1 MMKKLLIGLFAVLC
15 AGGASAQQLDV
26 NGQVNNVTP
35 KVVAKSGVL
44 SNVLGLDVKTQ
55 QNKKADSKFKT
66 HYIWANAS
74 QMQQQ
79 VRQNMPM
86 MSANGNFAKIAKAEK
101 AATEALTWWGYDQA
115 EKVATFGNDL
125 LDQVLEETVFGGQN
139 NYNVACV
146 IPSNFAKA
154 KIDSVAFLVS
164 TSATYDNL
172 TIWAAPYATIQ
183 TKDGY
188 YYNPPMTADDA
199 TVKYT
204 IPAAEVKAT
213 IDAAVKDGHSLT
225 FIEAKLPK
233 SFTIPAEG
241 AFVGYS
247 FDGKSSD
254 RGIVA
259 WYNGGTE
266 GGLLYQYQYKGETV
280 WDSFKSLGIGDLT
293 TMIGMDASDC
303 DANDAAVQAGSES
316 TTLINTAQQ
325 YPFYITNNSAKPI
338 NQITYTITIDN
349 EEGEVQT
356 LDLKSPIES
365 MATASLPLKKSFE
378 DEGVHTIELKVLKVN
393 GNDNVNK
400 NISASYSII
409 ALEKSADR
417 VSVVE
422 EQTGTWCGWCP
433 RGHVGLE
440 LLNKK
445 LGDKVITLAGHFSGD
460 ETTVDPM
467 NIYQLTNNSTQA
479 EAFADYGWVTM
490 QLSSMLGSGGFPG
503 AMFDRLIAG
512 DPYVGINTTKGKNG
526 TYEFSADA
534 LVKTIQEQIPSE
546 ADFSM
551 TASWADDKNT
561 DIKVDLTTTFNYDRF
576 GEFPYGVA
584 FVLSENGMTGKGATW
599 KQTNYYSKLMGAQ
612 GASDYNNPDMSA
624 WFKGG
629 SYVSTTYDNVVV
641 QAWNP
646 LGNAAIVD
654 KSKTDIIKGEAIP
667 FSATLKVNSDL
678 IQNYD
683 NLTLSAL
690 LVNLKSYAVVNA
702 AKVVLGKCAAGIEDV
717 NSEANNNVV
726 SRYNVNGMHINGAQ
740 KGLNIVKL
748 ANGKV
753 VKMAVK

>member
-1 MMKKLLIGLFAVLC
+1 MKKLLIGLFAVLC

-35 KVVAKSGVL
+35 RIVAKSGVL
-44 SNVLGLDVKTQ
+44 ANVLGLDTKTQ
-55 QNKKADSKFKT
+55 QNKKADFKFKSN
-66 HYIWANAS
+66 HIWTNANDVKKNA
-74 QMQQQ
+74 
-79 VRQNMPM
+79 QNMPL
-86 MSANGNFAKIAKAEK
+86 MSANANVAKMAKAE
-101 AATEALTWWGYDQA
+101 AATTNDLTWFSYVNSNKLGVMGFDFLA
-115 EKVATFGNDL
+115 ENLKNAEF
-125 LDQVLEETVFGGQN
+125 FAGQTKYN
-139 NYNVACV
+139 IACMVPANY
-146 IPSNFAKA
+146 AKA
-154 KIDSVAFLVS
+154 KIDSVEFFVLS
-164 TSATYDNL
+164 GCKYDNL
-172 TIWAAPYATIQ
+172 TVWATPVKILEENGQQYI
-183 TKDGY
+183 DM
-188 YYNPPMTADDA
+188 PESADKA
-199 TVKYT
+199 EVKYE
-204 IPAAEVKAT
+204 IPAADVE
-213 IDAAVKDGHSLT
+213 AVLKKLPENYVGPIS
-225 FIEAKLPK
+225 IKLPK
-233 SFTIPAEG
+233 PLTIGSDG
-241 AFVGYS
+241 AIVGYS

-254 RGIVA
+254 TPVVLAGSSRED
-259 WYNGGTE
+259 GGFLFQFE
-266 GGLLYQYQYKGETV
+266 DDGKRNFM
-280 WDSFKSLGIGDLT
+280 SFGDIFGQSST
-293 TMIGMDASDC
+293 INVGMDVSDC
-303 DANDAAVQAGSES
+303 EANDATVQAGSES

-356 LDLKSPIES
+356 LDLNSPIES

-378 DEGVHTIELKVLKVN
+378 DEGVHTIELKVSKVN

-400 NISASYSII
+400 NTSASYSII

-503 AMFDRLIAG
+503 AMFDRLIAA

-551 TASWADDKNT
+551 TASWADNQQT
-561 DIKVDLTTTFNYDRF
+561 AIKVDLTTTFNYDRF

-599 KQTNYYSKLMGAQ
+599 KQTNYYSKLLGAQ
-612 GASDYNNPDMSA
+612 GASDYNNPDMAA

-654 KSKTDIIKGEAIP
+654 KSKTDIVKGEGIS
-667 FSATLKVNSDL
+667 FNTTLNVNSDL

>member
-1 MMKKLLIGLFAVLC
+1 MKKLLIGLFAVLC

-35 KVVAKSGVL
+35 RIVAKSGVL
-44 SNVLGLDVKTQ
+44 ANVLGLDTKTQ
-55 QNKKADSKFKT
+55 QTKKADFKFKSN
-66 HYIWANAS
+66 HIWTNANDVKKNA
-74 QMQQQ
+74 
-79 VRQNMPM
+79 QNMPL
-86 MSANGNFAKIAKAEK
+86 MSANANVAKMAKAE
-101 AATEALTWWGYDQA
+101 AATTNDLTWFSYVNSNKLGVMGFDFLA
-115 EKVATFGNDL
+115 ENLKNAEF
-125 LDQVLEETVFGGQN
+125 FAGQTKYN
-139 NYNVACV
+139 IACMVPANY
-146 IPSNFAKA
+146 AKA
-154 KIDSVAFLVS
+154 KIDSVEFFVLS
-164 TSATYDNL
+164 GCKYDNL
-172 TIWAAPYATIQ
+172 TVWATPVKILEENGQQYI
-183 TKDGY
+183 DM
-188 YYNPPMTADDA
+188 PESADKA
-199 TVKYT
+199 EVKYE
-204 IPAAEVKAT
+204 IPAADVE
-213 IDAAVKDGHSLT
+213 AVLKKLPENYVGPIS
-225 FIEAKLPK
+225 IKLPK
-233 SFTIPAEG
+233 PLTIGSDG
-241 AFVGYS
+241 AIVGYS

-254 RGIVA
+254 TPVVLAGSS
-259 WYNGGTE
+259 NEDGGFLFQFE
-266 GGLLYQYQYKGETV
+266 DDGKRNFM
-280 WDSFKSLGIGDLT
+280 SFGDIFGQSST
-293 TMIGMDASDC
+293 INVGMDVSDC
-303 DANDAAVQAGSES
+303 EANDATVQAGSES

-356 LDLKSPIES
+356 LDLNSPIES

-378 DEGVHTIELKVLKVN
+378 DEGVHTIELKVSKVN

-400 NISASYSII
+400 NTSASYSII

-503 AMFDRLIAG
+503 AMFDRLIAA

-551 TASWADDKNT
+551 TATWADDKNT

-599 KQTNYYSKLMGAQ
+599 KQTNYYSKLLGAQ

-654 KSKTDIIKGEAIP
+654 KSKTDIVKGEGIS
-667 FSATLKVNSDL
+667 FNTTLNVNSDL

>member
-1 MMKKLLIGLFAVLC
+1 MKKLLIGLFAVLC

-26 NGQVNNVTP
+26 NGQVNNTSP
-35 KVVAKSGVL
+35 RVVAKSGVL
-44 SNVLGLDVKTQ
+44 ANVLGLDTKTQ
-55 QNKKADSKFKT
+55 QTKKADSKFKT
-66 HYIWANAS
+66 HYIWANAN

-101 AATEALTWWGYDQA
+101 AAPESLIWWGYDQS
-115 EKVATFGNDL
+115 EQVASFGNDL
-125 LDQVLEETVFGGQN
+125 LDKILKANVFGGQN

-154 KIDSVAFLVS
+154 KIDSVAFLIN

-172 TIWAAPYATIQ
+172 TIWVAPYAILQ
-183 TKDGY
+183 TDSGNF
-188 YYNPPMTADDA
+188 YNPPMTADDA

-213 IDAAVKDGHSLT
+213 IDAAVKDKYSLT

-241 AFVGYS
+241 AYVGYS

-259 WYNGGTE
+259 WYNGGSE
-266 GGLLYQYQYKGETV
+266 GGLLYQYQYQGKTV
-280 WDSFKSLGIGDLT
+280 WDSFTQLGIGDLT

-316 TTLINTAQQ
+316 ITLINTAQQ

-338 NQITYTITIDN
+338 NQITYTITIDG
-349 EEGEVQT
+349 EEGEVKT
-356 LDLKSPIES
+356 LDLNSPIQS
-365 MATASLPLKKSFE
+365 MATASLPLTTKFE
-378 DEGVHTIELKVLKVN
+378 DEGVHTIELKVSKVN
-393 GNDNVNK
+393 GNDNINK
-400 NISASYSII
+400 QSSASYSII

-433 RGHVGLE
+433 RGHVALD
-440 LLNKK
+440 LLNKQ
-445 LGDKVITLAGHFSGD
+445 LGDKVVTLAGHFTNSQSQ
-460 ETTVDPM
+460 VDPM
-467 NIYQLTNNSTQA
+467 NILGDNITSQA
-479 EAFADYGWVTM
+479 EAYADYGWVAM
-490 QLSSMLGSGGFPG
+490 NLSSMLGGGGFPG
-503 AMFDRLIAG
+503 AMFDRVLAA
-512 DPYVGINTTKGKNG
+512 DPYVAANTTKGKNG
-526 TYEFSADA
+526 TYEFGATA
-534 LVKTIQEQIPSE
+534 LVKALQEQIPSE

-551 TASWADDKNT
+551 TASWANDQNT

-576 GEFPYGVA
+576 GSFPYGVA
-584 FVLSENGMTGKGATW
+584 FVLSENGMTGKGVTW
-599 KQTNYYSKLMGAQ
+599 KQLNYFSKLAGVN
-612 GASDYNNPDMSA
+612 GASDFNNPDMAA

-646 LGNAAIVD
+646 LGNAPIVD
-654 KSKTDIIKGEAIP
+654 KSVTDIVKGEAIP
-667 FSATLKVNSDL
+667 FSTTLKVNSDL
-678 IQNYD
+678 IQNKD

-690 LVNLKSYAVVNA
+690 LVNLNSYAVVNA
-702 AKVVLGKCAAGIEDV
+702 AKVVLGKSAAGIEDV
-717 NSEANNNVV
+717 NSEVNNNVV
-726 SRYNVNGMHINGAQ
+726 SRYNVNGMRINGAQ
-740 KGLNIVKL
+740 KGLNIVRL